1 MQRMMLGWGGWMATF
16 AALCGA
22 SLSCSGASGAMGQAD
37 ADGGVPVV
45 VKPVLET
52 EPVPNDPDDPAIW
65 ISPTDP
71 SRSLILATD
80 KQELTGGLYIFG
92 LDGRTR
98 QVIAPLD
105 RPNNVDVEYG
115 VRLGD
120 ETFDIAVLTERMQ
133 HRLRIFAI
141 PSDGGALRDLA
152 PEGLTVLE
160 GEAGEASEPMGIAI
174 YKRPADHAT
183 FLIVSPKTGPTVGY
197 LWQYRLEAD
206 GNGGGP
212 RAVLVRRFGSF
223 SGLGPSADEAGEIE
237 AVVVDDRRGYVY
249 YSDEQFGIRKWH
261 ADPDATD
268 ADVEIA
274 VLGRSGYT
282 GDREGLAIYERP
294 GDAGFLV
301 SSDQIDGGS
310 RLQLYRR
317 GPAEPETATAI
328 VETAA
333 DATDGLE
340 ATAHPLP
347 GFPAGLL
354 VTMNSSARTF
364 QLYSWEDVLAA
375 LHPDG
380 S

>member
-1 MQRMMLGWGGWMATF
+1 
-16 AALCGA
+16 
-22 SLSCSGASGAMGQAD
+22 
-37 ADGGVPVV
+37 
-45 VKPVLET
+45 
-52 EPVPNDPDDPAIW
+52 
-65 ISPTDP
+65 
-71 SRSLILATD
+71 
-80 KQELTGGLYIFG
+80 
-92 LDGRTR
+92 
-98 QVIAPLD
+98 
-105 RPNNVDVEYG
+105 
-115 VRLGD
+115 
-120 ETFDIAVLTERMQ
+120 
-133 HRLRIFAI
+133 
-141 PSDGGALRDLA
+141 
-152 PEGLTVLE
+152 
-160 GEAGEASEPMGIAI
+160 
-174 YKRPADHAT
+174 
-183 FLIVSPKTGPTVGY
+183 
-197 LWQYRLEAD
+197 
-206 GNGGGP
+206 
-212 RAVLVRRFGSF
+212 
-223 SGLGPSADEAGEIE
+223 
-237 AVVVDDRRGYVY
+237 VVVDDRRGYVY